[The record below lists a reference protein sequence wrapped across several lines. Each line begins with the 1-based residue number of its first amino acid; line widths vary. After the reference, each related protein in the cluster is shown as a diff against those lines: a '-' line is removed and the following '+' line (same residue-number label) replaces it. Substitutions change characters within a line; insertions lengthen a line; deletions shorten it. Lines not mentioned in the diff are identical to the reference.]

1 MSLLIKEDR
10 RDAGPTGMKSIT
22 QNNRYCLMQTTSMG
36 CEPLKLL
43 SWKLTIKHPLHGNPV
58 TFSAPTPIW
67 IGSTR

>member
-1 MSLLIKEDR
+1 
-10 RDAGPTGMKSIT
+10 
-22 QNNRYCLMQTTSMG
+22 MG

-67 IGSTR
+67 IGLTRLSEQAFISPEFSIWPDAASRRSFLHFKRQYEL